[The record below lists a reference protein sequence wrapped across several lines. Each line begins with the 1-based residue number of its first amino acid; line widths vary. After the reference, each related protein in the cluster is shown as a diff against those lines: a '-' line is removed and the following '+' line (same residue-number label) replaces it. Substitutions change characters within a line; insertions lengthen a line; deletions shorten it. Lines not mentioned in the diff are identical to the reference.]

1 MLSMFLAAIGCK
13 IPKVQNGNV
22 YKPQSTYKAGETLHF
37 DCDAGY
43 AAEDTYETQCQPGGT
58 WDPPVLSCERG
69 ECRCPLLPR
78 GSPA

>member
-1 MLSMFLAAIGCK
+1 MFPAAIGCE

-43 AAEDTYETQCQPGGT
+43 AAEDNYEAQCQPGGT
-58 WDPPVLSCERG
+58 WDPPVLTCERS
-69 ECRCPLLPR
+69 ECGCPLLPR
-78 GSPA
+78 G